1 MSADYM
7 TGARVPRNMV
17 EERWAAV
24 SAAMEREGLEALL
37 VAGRGQIGQYGNVFY
52 LSGLLPFNDV
62 GHTYVFLRRG
72 EEAQIVAG
80 KRDQVVADVYAVED
94 LIWHAPVADMPAIG
108 TGASALAPQISALI
122 EKHGLTGER
131 IGIVGMSRIMPVADL
146 EAIRALQPAAE
157 FVDADALLAPL
168 KAVKS
173 ARELELYKD
182 ACEIADEG
190 FQVLVEAMVPGAT
203 EAAIAAKVEESVRAR
218 GSLATIIHVL
228 PGHVFTRPPTLRA
241 VPENEM
247 VHGYVECV
255 APNGYWVEK
264 GTMFA
269 LGSVPD
275 RSMEVYETLERAY
288 VAGERLLRAGVS
300 AADVA
305 RAVGAEA
312 EAGGCTQGIWAGHG
326 VGIDHDSPVLS
337 VEDPTPLAEGMVISL
352 HPHLYDG
359 DYGGFTIDQYT
370 ITDGDPLRH
379 SRFERKLYTVD

>member
-1 MSADYM
+1 M
-7 TGARVPRNMV
+7 TGARVPREMV

-72 EEAQIVAG
+72 EKAQLVVG

-108 TGASALAPQISALI
+108 SGVSALAPQISALI

-131 IGIVGMSRIMPVADL
+131 VGIVGMSRIMPVADL
-146 EAIRALQPAAE
+146 EAIRALQPAVA
-157 FVDADALLAPL
+157 FVDAEALLAPI

-173 ARELELYKD
+173 PRELELYKD
-182 ACEIADEG
+182 ACGIADEG
-190 FQVLVEAMVPGAT
+190 FEVLVEAMVPGAT
-203 EAAIAAKVEESVRAR
+203 EAAIAAKVEQSVRAR

-228 PGHVFTRPPTLRA
+228 PGHVFTRPPTLREG
-241 VPENEM
+241 PENEM

-288 VAGERLLRAGVS
+288 VAGERLLRAGTS

-312 EAGGCTQGIWAGHG
+312 EAGGCKQGIWAGHG

-337 VEDPTPLAEGMVISL
+337 VDDPTPLAAGMVISL

>member
-1 MSADYM
+1 MS
-7 TGARVPRNMV
+7 GARVPRELV
-17 EERWAAV
+17 RERWAAV
-24 SAAMEREGLEALL
+24 SRAMGDEGIEALL

-62 GHTYVFLRRG
+62 GHTYVFLRKG

-94 LIWHAPVADMPAIG
+94 LIWHAPVADMPALG
-108 TGASALAPQISALI
+108 TGVSALAAQISELVDR
-122 EKHGLTGER
+122 HGLGSER
-131 IGIVGMSRIMPVADL
+131 IGVVGMSRIMPVADL
-146 EAIRALQPAAE
+146 DAIRALQPGVE
-157 FVDADALLAPL
+157 FVDADALLAPI

-173 ARELELYKD
+173 AAELELYKD

-190 FQVLVEAMVPGAT
+190 FEVLVEALKPGAT
-203 EAAIAAKVEESVRAR
+203 EAEIAGEVEGAVRAR

-228 PGHVFTRPPTLRA
+228 PGHVFTRPPTLRRLR
-241 VPENEM
+241 ENEM
-247 VHGYVECV
+247 VHGYVEVV

-269 LGSVPD
+269 LGNVPE

-288 VAGERLLRAGVS
+288 VAGEALLRAGT
-300 AADVA
+300 AAAEVA
-305 RAVGAEA
+305 RAVGDEA
-312 EAGGCTQGIWAGHG
+312 RSGGCELGIWAGHG

-337 VEDPTPLAEGMVISL
+337 EDDTTELEAGMVISL

-370 ITDGDPLRH
+370 IGEGEPERH
-379 SRFERKLYTVD
+379 SRYERKLYTVD